1 MFTYVSRDDFIDTFR
16 RSRTYKNNF
25 SYDALDVLFE
35 HLEQLEE
42 DTQEDIEFDMVA
54 IACEYYEYKNT
65 DDATALDQLNKDYGL
80 EYETLED
87 LQADALIIPYTKS
100 YSPVN
105 TEGSMGSPQE
115 YDGFVV
121 HDVEV
126 GGWYTHG

>member
-1 MFTYVSRDDFIDTFR
+1 MKTYVSRDDFIDTFR
-16 RSRTYKNNF
+16 RSSTYKNNF

-42 DTQEDIEFDMVA
+42 DTQEDIDFDMVA
-54 IACEYYEYKNT
+54 IACEYSEYKNT
-65 DDATALDQLNKDYGL
+65 DDATALDQLNKAYDA

-87 LQADALIIPYTKS
+87 LQADVIALPYTKS

-105 TEGSMGSPQE
+105 PQA

-121 HDVEV
+121 QA
-126 GGWYTHG
+126 W

>member
-54 IACEYYEYKNT
+54 IACEYSEYKNT

-100 YSPVN
+100 YN
-105 TEGSMGSPQE
+105 LLKPQA

-121 HDVEV
+121 QDVEV

>member
-1 MFTYVSRDDFIDTFR
+1 MKTYVSRGDFIHTF
-16 RSRTYKNNF
+16 SQSSTYNDSF

-54 IACEYYEYKNT
+54 IACEYSEYKNT
-65 DDATALDQLNKDYGL
+65 DDATALDQLNKAYDA

-87 LQADALIIPYTKS
+87 LQADVIALPYTKS

-105 TEGSMGSPQE
+105 PQA

-121 HDVEV
+121 QD
-126 GGWYTHG
+126 W